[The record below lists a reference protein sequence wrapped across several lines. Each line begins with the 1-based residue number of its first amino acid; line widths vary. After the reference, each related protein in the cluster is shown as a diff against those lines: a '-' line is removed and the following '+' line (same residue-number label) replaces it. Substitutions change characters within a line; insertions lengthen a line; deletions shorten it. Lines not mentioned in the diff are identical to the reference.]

1 MRVVVTGGAGF
12 IGSHIVERLV
22 ELGYEVTVLDNLS
35 SGRVENLSGV
45 RGRVELVVGDVK
57 DFETCLRVLRGAEV
71 VYHFAAN
78 PEVRVSVTDP
88 EVHFRENVV
97 ATFNIAE
104 ASRRAGA
111 VRTLVF
117 ASSSTVYGDASR
129 LPTPEDCELR
139 PVSVYGASKAA
150 AELILHS
157 YSHLYGIRVVALR
170 YANVVGPRLRH
181 GVIYDFLVKLS
192 RNPEVLEVLGDGTQR
207 KSYLYASD
215 AVDATLLAVE
225 RAGRY
230 FEVFNVG
237 NEDWITVLEIAR
249 VVSEVLGLRPRVVL
263 RGGTPDGRGW
273 PGDVKL
279 MLLSVERLKSL
290 GWRPRYSSY
299 EAVRLATRAIAE
311 ELNLLKLGTTRGP
324 A

>member
-1 MRVVVTGGAGF
+1 M
-12 IGSHIVERLV
+12 GSHLVERLV

-35 SGRVENLSGV
+35 SGRVENLSRV
-45 RGRVELVVGDVK
+45 MGRVELVVGDVK

-71 VYHFAAN
+71 VCHFAAN

-104 ASRRAGA
+104 ASRRAGS

-192 RNPEVLEVLGDGTQR
+192 KNPEVLEVLGDGTQR
-207 KSYLYASD
+207 KSYLYVSD

-225 RAGRY
+225 RASRY

-279 MLLSVERLKSL
+279 MLLSIERLKSL

-311 ELNLLKLGTTRGP
+311 ELNLLKPGTTRGP

>member
-35 SGRVENLSGV
+35 SGRVENLSRV

-97 ATFNIAE
+97 ATFNVAE
-104 ASRRAGA
+104 ASRRAGS

-117 ASSSTVYGDASR
+117 ASSSTVYGDAPR

-181 GVIYDFLVKLS
+181 GVIYDFLMKLS

-207 KSYLYASD
+207 KSYLYVSD

-225 RAGRY
+225 RASRY

-249 VVSEVLGLRPRVVL
+249 IVSEVLGLRPRVVL

-279 MLLSVERLKSL
+279 MLLSIEKLKSL

-299 EAVRLATRAIAE
+299 EAVRLATRAVAE
-311 ELNLLKLGTTRGP
+311 ELNLLKPGTTREP

>member
-12 IGSHIVERLV
+12 MGSHLVERLV

-35 SGRVENLSGV
+35 SGRVENLSRV
-45 RGRVELVVGDVK
+45 MGRVELVVGDVK

-104 ASRRAGA
+104 ASRRAGS

-207 KSYLYASD
+207 KSYLYVSD

-225 RAGRY
+225 RASRY

-279 MLLSVERLKSL
+279 MLLSIERLKSL

-311 ELNLLKLGTTRGP
+311 ELNLLKPGTTRGP

>member
-22 ELGYEVTVLDNLS
+22 ELGYEVIVLDNLS
-35 SGRVENLSGV
+35 SGRVENLSRV

-97 ATFNIAE
+97 ATFNVAE
-104 ASRRAGA
+104 ASRRAGS

-117 ASSSTVYGDASR
+117 ASSSTVYGDAPR

-157 YSHLYGIRVVALR
+157 YSHLYGIRVVVLR

-181 GVIYDFLVKLS
+181 GVIYDFLMKLS

-207 KSYLYASD
+207 KSYLYVSD

-225 RAGRY
+225 RASRY

-279 MLLSVERLKSL
+279 MLLSIERLKSL

-299 EAVRLATRAIAE
+299 EAVRLATTAIAE
-311 ELNLLKLGTTRGP
+311 ELNLLKPGTTREP